1 MITGLLSLE
10 PSSTAHAGDAVH
22 CSLSLLASVASVASP
37 LVPVSSGALN
47 SCTDILNILKAIDR
61 THGVQAEDSSVG
73 KMEAC
78 V

>member
-10 PSSTAHAGDAVH
+10 PSGTAHPGDAVYS
-22 CSLSLLASVASVASP
+22 SLSLPASVASVASP

-47 SCTDILNILKAIDR
+47 SCTDVLNILKAIER
-61 THGVQAEDSSVG
+61 THGVQAEDGSVG
-73 KMEAC
+73 KMKPC